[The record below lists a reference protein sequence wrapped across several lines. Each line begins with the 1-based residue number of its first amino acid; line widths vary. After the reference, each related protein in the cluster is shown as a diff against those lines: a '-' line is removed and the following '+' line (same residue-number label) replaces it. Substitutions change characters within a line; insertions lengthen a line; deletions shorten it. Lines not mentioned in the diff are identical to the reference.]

1 MPFFKRANSDV
12 VNPFSN
18 SERWNNVRVAS
29 GDAPTPRK
37 NFIDQASQIFDRKFD
52 PNDFVLTHC
61 TIVASVD
68 VENVNVKTGDFK
80 ESGSKLLR
88 RWTDF
93 NITPETIKYINNNND
108 SFERKVL
115 AKAFPTFIGGHN
127 FQEHV
132 QLEEQSKGRIIDAYG
147 RNIGDS
153 LYIDIL
159 VATDKKHTEL
169 VRSIQSGDLG
179 TLSMGCK
186 IEHSTCT
193 KCGNVA
199 KDETEMCRHI
209 LYEKGNIF
217 HDDKGVKRKI
227 AELCGHHSED
237 PYGGVE
243 FIEASWVKVP
253 AFTGAVMRNILE
265 AKDASPELISDI
277 NNVLENPPEDMSAYR
292 DLFLKAASI
301 IKQADPFEDPES
313 GDKEEPKK
321 KENSKLKD
329 LEDEVYEY
337 LMDKVKNRAESAMDQ
352 RKPTGGPDSIAK
364 QNESLL
370 RQAKSFN
377 RKQVYNAGID
387 SLVRVASTDVDL
399 MNHLAL
405 YNNSMGIDL
414 PVALYRTAL
423 KLGPTNRYAS
433 MESFLAASKRI
444 LSRKPSRN
452 EAEILLKLSS
462 LLTKRSEYN
471 R

>member
-1 MPFFKRANSDV
+1 MAFIKRANSANV
-12 VNPFSN
+12 VNAFS
-18 SERWNNVRVAS
+18 SQERWSNVRVAS
-29 GDAPTPRK
+29 GSAPVSQR
-37 NFIDQASQIFDRKFD
+37 NLIEQASDIFSRKFD

-68 VENVNVKTGDFK
+68 VEEVSNVKLGSLN
-80 ESGSKLLR
+80 EGGSKILR
-88 RWTDF
+88 RWRDY
-93 NITPETIKYINNNND
+93 NITPSTIKFINNNND

-115 AKAFPTFIGGHN
+115 AKSFSTFIGGHN

-159 VATDKKHTEL
+159 VATDKRHTEL
-169 VRSIQSGDLG
+169 VRSIQAGTLG

-193 KCGNVA
+193 RCGNVA

-217 HDDKGVKRKI
+217 HDAQGVQRKT
-227 AELCGHHSED
+227 AELCGHYSD
-237 PYGGVE
+237 GPTGGVE

-253 AFTGAVMRNILE
+253 AFPGAVLRNILE
-265 AKDASPELISDI
+265 SNDAPPQLVSDL
-277 NNVLENPPEDMSAYR
+277 NNVMANPPGDISEYK

-301 IKQADPFEDPES
+301 IKEAQAFDDPNEEGS
-313 GDKEEPKK
+313 EEPKK
-321 KENSKLKD
+321 QKSKLKD

-337 LMDKVKNRAESAMDQ
+337 LMDKVKTRAESAMDQ
-352 RKPTGGPDSIAK
+352 KKPTGGPDSIAK
-364 QNESLL
+364 QNESLI
-370 RQAKSFN
+370 RQANSFN
-377 RKQVYNAGID
+377 RKQVYNAGLD
-387 SLVRVASTDVDL
+387 SLIRVASSDTDL
-399 MNHLAL
+399 MNHVAL
-405 YNNSMGIDL
+405 YNNSMGVNV

-423 KLGPTNRYAS
+423 KLGPTKRYAS
-433 MESFLAASKRI
+433 MESFLAASKRF
-444 LSRKPSRN
+444 LSRKPSRS

-462 LLTKRSEYN
+462 LLSKRLDY
-471 R
+471 